1 MKLPEELA
9 REHLRQIVRTLE
21 SVRLQLLGL
30 QVSLPEPPAERIK
43 LLDVE
48 HMDAPGVLRTGISC
62 SLTDWIDP
70 AISNLR
76 DLADPS
82 EKT

>member
-1 MKLPEELA
+1 MKLPEEQA
-9 REHLRQIVRTLE
+9 REHLRQIVLTLE

-30 QVSLPEPPAERIK
+30 QVSLPEPAAERIE

-48 HMDAPGVLRTGISC
+48 DMDASAVLRTGISC
-62 SLTDWIDP
+62 TLTDWIDP

-76 DLADPS
+76 NLANPT
-82 EKT
+82 EKP